1 MVVEYLPLDY
11 WQALEDVRCSVFTLY
26 TSLDPAINRLNC
38 RDPQE
43 NLEKWLML
51 DVRDLTAQLKQAY
64 AENPVVKAER
74 QPGYFVAVP
83 IGTRRNREEL
93 ASKLDAHLIL
103 TTRKACLRG
112 LIRTVKDTDGQNA
125 HTYTGP
131 TLGPAYHG
139 AVTALVYY
147 EATRAQYQAM
157 SALKKAQQPR
167 VLALNPPSALRSQL
181 P

>member
-1 MVVEYLPLDY
+1 MAVEYLPLDY
-11 WQALEDVRCSVFTLY
+11 WQALQDVRCSVFTLC
-26 TSLDPAINRLNC
+26 TSLDPAINHLNC
-38 RDPQE
+38 RNPQE

-64 AENPVVKAER
+64 AAAPLVKAER

-83 IGTRRNREEL
+83 TGTQRNREEL

-112 LIRTVKDTDGQNA
+112 LIRTKKDVDGRDA
-125 HTYTGP
+125 YTYTGP

-147 EATRAQYQAM
+147 EATRAQYLAM
-157 SALKKAQQPR
+157 SALEKARQPR
-167 VLALNPPSALRSQL
+167 TFASSQPSTLRPQL